1 MGYSGS
7 EAPARRTSEEG
18 YTRSSHWLSMG
29 YSGSEAP
36 ERRTSE
42 EGYTR
47 SSFRQ
52 LFSSS
57 RPLIQA
63 IHSRNSRTNIWENN
77 LNFKK
82 LVTHYRT
89 YQLINCQVLVE
100 RRKGNPINE
109 NVICMVTNSSVCLY
123 LSSKIRV
130 WRQRRRVLPPNSSF
144 LFKFWNYLLEFW
156 REWKNFS

>member
-1 MGYSGS
+1 
-7 EAPARRTSEEG
+7 
-18 YTRSSHWLSMG
+18 MG

-47 SSFRQ
+47 SSFGQ

-123 LSSKIRV
+123 LSSKRKEYGGNVGMCCPLTRV
-130 WRQRRRVLPPNSSF
+130 F
-144 LFKFWNYLLEFW
+144 YL
-156 REWKNFS
+156 NFETTYWHSEESGKTFPSGWSLKRDS